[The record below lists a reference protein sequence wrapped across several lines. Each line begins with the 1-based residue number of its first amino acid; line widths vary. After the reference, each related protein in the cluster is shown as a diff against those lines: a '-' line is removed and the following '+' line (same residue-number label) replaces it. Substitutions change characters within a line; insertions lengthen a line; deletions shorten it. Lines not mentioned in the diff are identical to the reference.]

1 MGNCII
7 TRRVYGEAV
16 VPKVPVLNANFPE
29 DHTYNRVTQEDP
41 ATIELTVII
50 SEAGIPA
57 EYSYQWYKNGTKIDE
72 ATNENYIINSNEFV
86 LGQTRYYCMVS
97 NAAGVVQSKE
107 SIITFQDKP
116 TLNSSYPADS
126 TLAAA
131 SGATVSV
138 AVNSG
143 YPTNYT
149 YQWYKN
155 GTIISGANSSSYN
168 ISSVGMGQST
178 YYCAVTNSVG
188 TTNSRTC
195 TITGIQKPVL
205 TASLPADV
213 TITASAAGQAVFSVG
228 ISSQGYPTNYTYQWY
243 KNNSP
248 IGGAT
253 GSSYTATGLTAQ
265 QNATF
270 YCIVTNS
277 AGAVQSRTATLTVQ
291 SYLPVYTYTG
301 QHQLIDDGNFNWR
314 IKFLTTGTL
323 TFSSLG
329 NITGKGLTAFLVG
342 GGGGG
347 GCAGGGGGGGYT
359 AMTTA
364 FPTLNTPYQVIVGA
378 GGAGGSGDNGPGGG
392 GGSSSIMGTTA
403 SGGAGGGGWNKNP
416 NGGNGGSGGAGHT
429 NRDGNIAGSSGGSDG
444 GNGDSSYDF
453 MGGTGMGTPS
463 ATGIYYV
470 REFREVSGALYSGGG
485 GGGATWGNLPG
496 GGGGNGGGGQG
507 GGSTTGGTGGAGTEN
522 TGGGGG
528 GGRSYSSM
536 NGGKG
541 GSGIVIIR
549 NAR

>member
-29 DHTYNRVTQEDP
+29 NHTYNRVTQEDP
-41 ATIELTVII
+41 STIELTVII

-57 EYSYQWYKNGTKIDE
+57 QYSYQWYKNGTKIEE
-72 ATNENYIINSNEFV
+72 ATNENYIINSSEFV

-116 TLNSSYPADS
+116 SLNGSYPADS

-168 ISSVGMGQST
+168 ISSVDMGQST
-178 YYCAVTNSVG
+178 YYCSVTNSVG

-195 TITGIQKPVL
+195 TITGIKKPVL
-205 TASLPADV
+205 TANLPADV
-213 TITASAAGQAVFSVG
+213 VITASAAGQAVFSVG

-265 QNATF
+265 QSATF

-277 AGAVQSRTATLTVQ
+277 AGSVQSRTATLTVQ
-291 SYLPVYTYTG
+291 TYLPTYTYTG
-301 QHQLIDDGNFNWR
+301 QHQLINDGNFNWR

-329 NITGKGLTAFLVG
+329 NATGKGLNVFLVG

-347 GCAGGGGGGGYT
+347 STWYGGGAGGGYT
-359 AMTTA
+359 RTVYAS
-364 FPTLNTPYQVIVGA
+364 PTINTPYDIIVGA
-378 GGAGGSGDNGPGGG
+378 GGTPSGAYGNQGGTSSAFGNNAAGGFGSCKKQHGNWANQGGDGGSGGSACYWWTYPGGTNGGNGHDAYNANWQETSAGGRGQIAVPGPNGETGNTYEFGEENGNVDYLYAGGG
-392 GGSSSIMGTTA
+392 GTTN
-403 SGGAGGGGWNKNP
+403 SNGDGDTEGGAGGGGKGRQ
-416 NGGNGGSGGAGHT
+416 NGVT
-429 NRDGNIAGSSGGSDG
+429 NR
-444 GNGDSSYDF
+444 
-453 MGGTGMGTPS
+453 
-463 ATGIYYV
+463 
-470 REFREVSGALYSGGG
+470 GGG
-485 GGGATWGNLPG
+485 C
-496 GGGGNGGGGQG
+496 GGGNT
-507 GGSTTGGTGGAGTEN
+507 S
-522 TGGGGG
+522 
-528 GGRSYSSM
+528 
-536 NGGKG
+536 G
-541 GSGIVIIR
+541 GSGIVVIR

>member
-29 DHTYNRVTQEDP
+29 NHTYNRVTQEDP

-57 EYSYQWYKNGTKIDE
+57 EYSYQWYKNGTKIDG

-116 TLNSSYPADS
+116 SLNSSYPADS

-205 TASLPADV
+205 TANLPADV
-213 TITASAAGQAVFSVG
+213 TMVASAAGQAVFSVG

-265 QNATF
+265 QSATF

-301 QHQLIDDGNFNWR
+301 AHQLIDDGNYNWR
-314 IKFLTTGTL
+314 LKLLTSGTL
-323 TFSSLG
+323 TFSHLGSGASLVDV
-329 NITGKGLTAFLVG
+329 FLVG

-347 GCAGGGGGGGYT
+347 
-359 AMTTA
+359 
-364 FPTLNTPYQVIVGA
+364 
-378 GGAGGSGDNGPGGG
+378 
-392 GGSSSIMGTTA
+392 
-403 SGGAGGGGWNKNP
+403 
-416 NGGNGGSGGAGHT
+416 
-429 NRDGNIAGSSGGSDG
+429 AGSPY
-444 GNGDSSYDF
+444 GNY
-453 MGGTGMGTPS
+453 
-463 ATGIYYV
+463 
-470 REFREVSGALYSGGG
+470 GGG
-485 GGGATWGNLPG
+485 GGGAGYTRTDMVAAGLTAYSIVIGAGGSAGNNSSNGGAGGTTSAFGVTASGGMGGPGGHNEYVRGANGGSGGGCSAGVGGSDGSDGGGNPGGGIGQHTTTREFGEPGGTLYAG
-496 GGGGNGGGGQG
+496 GGGGAGNRDQLDVVFAGGAGGGANGGGWGN
-507 GGSTTGGTGGAGTEN
+507 AGTVN

-528 GGRSYSSM
+528 GVGYTRGS
-536 NGGKG
+536 GGVG

-549 NAR
+549 NHR

>member
-29 DHTYNRVTQEDP
+29 NHTYNRVTQEDP
-41 ATIELTVII
+41 STIELTVII

-57 EYSYQWYKNGTKIDE
+57 EYSYQWYKNGTKIDA

-116 TLNSSYPADS
+116 SLNSSYPVDS

-205 TASLPADV
+205 TANLPADV
-213 TITASAAGQAVFSVG
+213 VITASAAGQAVFSVG

-265 QNATF
+265 QSATF

-301 QHQLIDDGNFNWR
+301 QHQLINDGNFNWR
-314 IKFLTTGTL
+314 LKLLTSGTL
-323 TFSSLG
+323 TFSHLG
-329 NITGKGLTAFLVG
+329 SAAGKGGQAFLVG

-347 GCAGGGGGGGYT
+347 WYGPSQGGGGGGGYT
-359 AMTTA
+359 ATSDVSLAIGTA
-364 FPTLNTPYQVIVGA
+364 YSIVIGA
-378 GGAGGSGDNGPGGG
+378 GGNQVDGGDTKAMGITASGGKRGGPAGYCAGGSGGGYASGEGGSDGSNGAGWNGDTSGGGGIGQHTTTREFGESGGTLYAGGG
-392 GGSSSIMGTTA
+392 GGGRADRNPPGSA
-403 SGGAGGGGWNKNP
+403 PGGAGGGGH
-416 NGGNGGSGGAGHT
+416 GGWGGAPT
-429 NRDGNIAGSSGGSDG
+429 AAAA
-444 GNGDSSYDF
+444 
-453 MGGTGMGTPS
+453 GGT
-463 ATGIYYV
+463 
-470 REFREVSGALYSGGG
+470 
-485 GGGATWGNLPG
+485 
-496 GGGGNGGGGQG
+496 
-507 GGSTTGGTGGAGTEN
+507 N

-528 GGRSYSSM
+528 GNYS
-536 NGGKG
+536 GDPGAG

-549 NAR
+549 NKR